1 MTFRHLWQRSRVLTS
16 SKESPHVVVD
26 VAVVLLHVSRD
37 PEGKPQKS
45 LRVKVQGGGGG
56 FGRPQRRRQADNI
69 RWSGIVMSPI
79 LS

>member
-45 LRVKVQGGGGG
+45 LRVKVQG
-56 FGRPQRRRQADNI
+56 
-69 RWSGIVMSPI
+69 
-79 LS
+79 